1 MNNGCFDNSDEVY
14 FYMDEP
20 QVKQI
25 DCEELEK
32 EHGDEDPVNCDEVYC
47 LNVTSW
53 D

>member
-1 MNNGCFDNSDEVY
+1 MKNGTFDNSDEVY

-32 EHGDEDPVNCDEVYC
+32 EHGDEDPPEEDAYC
-47 LNVTSW
+47 ENETSW